1 MLRGPGP
8 LHPSGLS
15 GVALLEA
22 LVALCVLAF
31 VVMGLLAYQLR
42 SYVDGQLAAQR
53 VMANRLAQDL
63 FERVRA
69 NPGGTS
75 LFPNYATANQSG
87 SRPSDCATQ
96 PCTGTDLVAWDLDQ
110 WRSRVGR
117 ELPMGQATVF
127 LSQARS
133 GQLGILLSWRANED
147 ATQTDVGA
155 PWIDLTQTEAWALSC
170 PPQRSCHLLFLTT

>member
-1 MLRGPGP
+1 MKSPAP
-8 LHPSGLS
+8 L

-31 VVMGLLAYQLR
+31 AVMGLLAYQLR

-53 VMANRLAQDL
+53 VVANRLAQDL

-75 LFPNYATANQSG
+75 LLPNYATANQSG
-87 SRPSDCATQ
+87 GRPSDCAVQ
-96 PCTGTDLVAWDLDQ
+96 PCTGTELVAWDLDQ

-147 ATQTDVGA
+147 ATQADVLRGLMISA
-155 PWIDLTQTEAWALSC
+155 QTSAGTLNC
-170 PPQRSCHLLFLTT
+170 PDRRICHLLFSAP